1 MVFTVQEYR
10 YSYRHYRSV
19 ICRIM
24 AAKPAIV
31 FECSHCGAQFTKW
44 TGRCLSCGKWGTI
57 PETGHAPTAKE
68 QSVGGPSVKPLAVA
82 TLGTVE
88 KKDVQRVSTT
98 IEELDR
104 VLGGGIVPGS
114 LVLLGGAPGIGKST
128 LALQLACAVPG
139 TLYVSGEESVEQVT
153 LRADRLSKRNS
164 ALKLV
169 SATDLE
175 AILATAIAEQPS
187 LVILDSIQT
196 AVTADVE
203 GEAGSVSQIRA
214 CTVKILEIAKT
225 HRIPFI
231 IIGHVTKDGS
241 VSGPK
246 TLEHLVDTVLYFE
259 GDRQHMYRLLR
270 ATKNRFGATDEV
282 GVFQMT
288 GAGLE
293 EIRNPSAA
301 FLNDRAAAA
310 SGSVLTCL
318 MEGTRPLLVEVQ
330 ALVTKTA
337 FGYPVRKASGF
348 DLNRLHV
355 LLAVLQKRAG
365 LPLEQYDVHVNI
377 VGGVEAN
384 EPAADLAV
392 ALAVASS
399 FKDKILGNDM
409 VAFGE
414 VGLGG
419 EVRAVAQTD
428 KRLKECEQL
437 GLKRVLVPGH
447 KIDVK
452 KGKLQV
458 VTIGTLTEIIKH
470 T

>member
-1 MVFTVQEYR
+1 MA
-10 YSYRHYRSV
+10 SKASV
-19 ICRIM
+19 
-24 AAKPAIV
+24 V
-31 FECSHCGAQFTKW
+31 FECTACGAQFTKW
-44 TGRCLSCGKWGTI
+44 TGRCLSCGKWGTV
-57 PETGHAPTAKE
+57 PESGQTVSSQ
-68 QSVGGPSVKPLAVA
+68 QSVASGPTSKPLTPTKLSAVEQKNIA
-82 TLGTVE
+82 
-88 KKDVQRVSTT
+88 RVGTT
-98 IEELDR
+98 ITELDR
-104 VLGGGIVPGS
+104 VLGGGVVPGS

-128 LALQLACAVPG
+128 LALQMACAVQG
-139 TLYVSGEESVEQVT
+139 TLYISGEESIEQIK
-153 LRADRLSKRNS
+153 LRANRLSANDG
-164 ALKLV
+164 ALKLL
-169 SATDLE
+169 SANELE
-175 AILATAIAEQPS
+175 PILATVIHEKPS

-196 AVTADVE
+196 VTTEDVD

-214 CTVKILEIAKT
+214 CTVKILEVAKQ
-225 HRIPFI
+225 HHIPFI

-259 GDRQHMYRLLR
+259 GDRQHFYRLLR

-288 GAGLE
+288 GAGLAE
-293 EIRNPSAA
+293 VRNPSAA
-301 FLNDRAAAA
+301 FLNDRSAAS

-318 MEGTRPLLVEVQ
+318 MEGTRALLVEVQ

-377 VGGVEAN
+377 VGGIEAE

-392 ALAVASS
+392 ALAIASS
-399 FKDKILGNDM
+399 FKDKVLGNDM

-414 VGLGG
+414 IGLGG
-419 EVRAVAQTD
+419 EIRAVPQTE

-437 GLKRVLVPGH
+437 GLKRVLLPGH
-447 KIDVK
+447 KMDIT
-452 KGKLQV
+452 KGKLSV
-458 VTIGTLTEIIKH
+458 VTIGNLTEIIKH

>member
-1 MVFTVQEYR
+1 M
-10 YSYRHYRSV
+10 SS
-19 ICRIM
+19 
-24 AAKPAIV
+24 KKNIV
-31 FECSHCGAQFTKW
+31 FECTHCGAQFTKW
-44 TGRCLSCGKWGTI
+44 TGRCLSCGKWGTV
-57 PETGHAPTAKE
+57 PETGSTVAETSASPTSAAKALSPVVLS
-68 QSVGGPSVKPLAVA
+68 SVAQKN
-82 TLGTVE
+82 
-88 KKDVQRVSTT
+88 VQRTGT
-98 IEELDR
+98 NIGELDR

-128 LALQLACAVPG
+128 LALQLGCAVPG
-139 TLYVSGEESVEQVT
+139 TLYVSGEESVEQIKV
-153 LRADRLSKRNS
+153 RSDRLSAGASTLR
-164 ALKLV
+164 LL
-169 SATDLE
+169 SATELE
-175 AILATAIAEQPS
+175 PILATVLAEKPA

-196 AVTADVE
+196 VSTEEVE
-203 GEAGSVSQIRA
+203 GEAGGVSQIRA
-214 CTVKILEIAKT
+214 CTVKILEVAKK
-225 HRIPFI
+225 HHIPFI
-231 IIGHVTKDGS
+231 IIGHITKDGS

-259 GDRQHMYRLLR
+259 GDRQHVYRLLR

-282 GVFQMT
+282 GVFEMT
-288 GAGLE
+288 GAGLAE
-293 EIRNPSAA
+293 VKNPSAT
-301 FLNDRAAAA
+301 FLSDRAAAT

-337 FGYPVRKASGF
+337 FGYPVRKSSGF

-377 VGGVEAN
+377 VGGIEAE

-392 ALAVASS
+392 ALAIASS

-419 EVRAVAQTD
+419 EVRAVPQTE

-437 GLKRVLVPGH
+437 GLKRVLLPGH
-447 KIDVK
+447 KMEVK

-458 VTIGTLTEIIKH
+458 VTIGNLTEIIKH

>member
-1 MVFTVQEYR
+1 MSSGKKTL
-10 YSYRHYRSV
+10 
-19 ICRIM
+19 
-24 AAKPAIV
+24 V
-31 FECSHCGAQFTKW
+31 FECTHCGAQFTKW
-44 TGRCLSCGKWGTI
+44 TGRCLSCGKWGTV
-57 PETGHAPTAKE
+57 PEIG
-68 QSVGGPSVKPLAVA
+68 SVALPSSPGLTPLAKLLSPVA
-82 TLGTVE
+82 LSAIVE
-88 KKDVQRVSTT
+88 KDVRRVTT
-98 IEELDR
+98 MITELDR

-139 TLYVSGEESVEQVT
+139 TLYISGEESVEQIK
-153 LRADRLSKRNS
+153 LRSDRLSYKNS
-164 ALKLV
+164 TVRLV
-169 SATDLE
+169 SATELE
-175 AILATAIAEQPS
+175 SILSTVVAENPA

-196 AVTADVE
+196 VTTQDIE

-214 CTVKILEIAKT
+214 CTVKILEVAKKQ
-225 HRIPFI
+225 HIPFI

-259 GDRQHMYRLLR
+259 GDRQHVYRLLR
-270 ATKNRFGATDEV
+270 ATKNRFGATDEI
-282 GVFQMT
+282 GVFEMT
-288 GAGLE
+288 GTGLSE
-293 EIRNPSAA
+293 VKNPSAT
-301 FLNDRAAAA
+301 FLNDRSAAA

-318 MEGTRPLLVEVQ
+318 IEGTRPLLVEVQ

-337 FGYPVRKASGF
+337 FGYPVRKSSGF

-377 VGGVEAN
+377 VGGIEAE

-392 ALAVASS
+392 ALAIASS

-419 EVRAVAQTD
+419 EVRAVSQTE

-447 KIDVK
+447 KMEIK
-452 KGKLQV
+452 KGKLQL
-458 VTIGTLTEIIKH
+458 VTIGNLTEIIKH

>member
-1 MVFTVQEYR
+1 MKT
-10 YSYRHYRSV
+10 
-19 ICRIM
+19 
-24 AAKPAIV
+24 V

-44 TGRCLSCGKWGTI
+44 TGRCLTCGKWGTI
-57 PETGHAPTAKE
+57 PETGTAIKANAPATLPQA
-68 QSVGGPSVKPLAVA
+68 KPLTPV
-82 TLGTVE
+82 TLASVHDKHIARIPT
-88 KKDVQRVSTT
+88 S
-98 IEELDR
+98 IHELDR

-128 LALQLACAVPG
+128 LALQLACAVREA
-139 TLYVSGEESVEQVT
+139 LYVSGEESVEQIK
-153 LRADRLSKRNS
+153 LRADRLTVKNP
-164 ALKLV
+164 ALRLV
-169 SATDLE
+169 SATELE
-175 AILATAIAEQPS
+175 PILATIATEKPA

-196 AVTADVE
+196 VTTEAAE

-214 CTVKILEIAKT
+214 CTVKLLEIAKRD
-225 HRIPFI
+225 RIPLV

-259 GDRQHMYRLLR
+259 GDRHQAYRLLR

-282 GVFQMT
+282 GVFQMLET
-288 GAGLE
+288 GLVE
-293 EIRNPSAA
+293 VKNPSAT
-301 FLNDRAAAA
+301 LIGERGNA
-310 SGSVLTCL
+310 SSGTVLTCL
-318 MEGTRPLLVEVQ
+318 LEGTRPLLVEVQ
-330 ALVTKTA
+330 ALVSKTA

-348 DLNRLHV
+348 DVNRLHV

-377 VGGVEAN
+377 VGGIEAE

-399 FKDKILGNDM
+399 FKDKILGNDL

-419 EVRAVAQTD
+419 EVRPVAQTER
-428 KRLKECEQL
+428 RLKECEHL
-437 GLKRVLVPGH
+437 GLKRILLAAQKEPA
-447 KIDVK
+447 KNIR
-452 KGKLQV
+452 LQCV
-458 VTIGTLTEIIKH
+458 SISSLTEIIKH

>member
-1 MVFTVQEYR
+1 MKRAE
-10 YSYRHYRSV
+10 
-19 ICRIM
+19 
-24 AAKPAIV
+24 V
-31 FECSHCGAQFTKW
+31 FECTACGAQFSKW
-44 TGRCLSCGKWGTI
+44 TGRCLSCGKWGTV
-57 PETGHAPTAKE
+57 PESPKSE
-68 QSVGGPSVKPLAVA
+68 VRSPSNPSVKPLTPTALSAVA
-82 TLGTVE
+82 QKNVE
-88 KKDVQRVSTT
+88 RVGTT
-98 IEELDR
+98 IGELDR
-104 VLGGGIVPGS
+104 VLGGGVVPGS

-128 LALQLACAVPG
+128 LALQMACAVKG
-139 TLYVSGEESVEQVT
+139 TLYISGEESVEQIK
-153 LRADRLSKRNS
+153 LRANRLSANDG
-164 ALKLV
+164 ALKLL
-169 SATDLE
+169 SANELE
-175 AILATAIAEQPS
+175 PILATVIHEKPS

-196 AVTADVE
+196 VTTEDVD

-214 CTVKILEIAKT
+214 CTVKILEVAKQ
-225 HRIPFI
+225 HHIPFI

-259 GDRQHMYRLLR
+259 GDRQHFYRLLR

-288 GAGLE
+288 GAGLAE
-293 EIRNPSAA
+293 VRNPSAA
-301 FLNDRAAAA
+301 FLNDRSAAS

-318 MEGTRPLLVEVQ
+318 MEGTRALLVEVQ

-377 VGGVEAN
+377 VGGIEAE
-384 EPAADLAV
+384 EPAVDLAV
-392 ALAVASS
+392 ALAIASS
-399 FKDKILGNDM
+399 FKDKVLGNDM

-414 VGLGG
+414 IGLGG
-419 EVRAVAQTD
+419 EIRAVPQTE

-437 GLKRVLVPGH
+437 GLKRVLLPGH
-447 KIDVK
+447 KIDIT
-452 KGKLQV
+452 KGKLSV
-458 VTIGTLTEIIKH
+458 VTIGNLTEIIKH

>member
-1 MVFTVQEYR
+1 VER
-10 YSYRHYRSV
+10 
-19 ICRIM
+19 
-24 AAKPAIV
+24 
-31 FECSHCGAQFTKW
+31 
-44 TGRCLSCGKWGTI
+44 
-57 PETGHAPTAKE
+57 
-68 QSVGGPSVKPLAVA
+68 VG
-82 TLGTVE
+82 
-88 KKDVQRVSTT
+88 TT
-98 IEELDR
+98 IGELDR
-104 VLGGGIVPGS
+104 VLGGGVVPGS

-128 LALQLACAVPG
+128 LALQMACAVKG
-139 TLYVSGEESVEQVT
+139 TLYISGEESVEQIK
-153 LRADRLSKRNS
+153 LRAHRLSANDG
-164 ALKLV
+164 ALKLL
-169 SATDLE
+169 SANELE
-175 AILATAIAEQPS
+175 PILATVIHEKPS

-196 AVTADVE
+196 VTTEDVD

-214 CTVKILEIAKT
+214 CTVKILEIAKQ
-225 HRIPFI
+225 HHIPFI

-259 GDRQHMYRLLR
+259 GDRQHVYRLLR

-288 GAGLE
+288 GAGLVE
-293 EIRNPSAA
+293 VRNPSAA
-301 FLNDRAAAA
+301 FLNDRSAAS

-318 MEGTRPLLVEVQ
+318 MEGTRALLVEVQ

-377 VGGVEAN
+377 VGGIEAE

-392 ALAVASS
+392 ALAIASS
-399 FKDKILGNDM
+399 FKDKVLGNDM

-414 VGLGG
+414 IGLGG
-419 EVRAVAQTD
+419 EIRAVSQTE

-437 GLKRVLVPGH
+437 GLKRVLLPGH
-447 KIDVK
+447 KMDIT
-452 KGKLQV
+452 KGKLSV
-458 VTIGTLTEIIKH
+458 VTIGNLTEIIKH